1 MGLTGFNRM
10 RRKKQ
15 QQKVEAKKP
24 SSQMNGDSDYLE
36 SLNVAQLK
44 EVAKEKGVQGYA
56 GLKRAELLKA
66 LKEGE

>member
-44 EVAKEKGVQGYA
+44 ELAKEKGVQGYA